1 MMTKPF
7 HAGHA
12 ASAGVLAAL
21 LASDGF
27 TAAPDPFQGRRG
39 MFQVMST
46 HSTPEDLIDGLGSR
60 WEIFRNGVKPYACGV
75 VTHPPIDAVRRLRT
89 EHGLGVEDIEG
100 IELQVHPLVLELTG
114 KAEPRTGLEGKFS
127 VLFACAIA
135 LLDGTAGE
143 QKFSDS
149 NVVRSDVRALM
160 SRITLVPSES
170 LNHSQA
176 IATARASAS
185 REVTVS
191 IEHATGTPDNRI
203 DDSDLAAR
211 FHLLVDPVLG
221 SGQAE
226 ELEALVWQVDG
237 ADQLDALLDKTVPP
251 TA

>member
-114 KAEPRTGLEGKFS
+114 KAEPRTGLEGKFQCPVRLRDRPARRHGRRAE
-127 VLFACAIA
+127 VLRLEC
-135 LLDGTAGE
+135 
-143 QKFSDS
+143 
-149 NVVRSDVRALM
+149 RA
-160 SRITLVPSES
+160 
-170 LNHSQA
+170 Q
-176 IATARASAS
+176 
-185 REVTVS
+185 
-191 IEHATGTPDNRI
+191 
-203 DDSDLAAR
+203 
-211 FHLLVDPVLG
+211 
-221 SGQAE
+221 
-226 ELEALVWQVDG
+226 
-237 ADQLDALLDKTVPP
+237 
-251 TA
+251 